1 MKQSITEKIPV
12 SSIHD
17 EEYIFEQELIIR
29 DFDEEEKQQFFTY
42 DELVGPRRNFG
53 IKSASSEQ
61 ERNVLKSHH

>member
-17 EEYIFEQELIIR
+17 EEYFFEQELIIR
-29 DFDEEEKQQFFTY
+29 DFDEEEKQQFYTY

-53 IKSASSEQ
+53 INSASSEQ
-61 ERNVLKSHH
+61 ERDVIKSYY